1 MKDNNWEEEFDE
13 MFAHKLHIAT
23 HNKENYSGLDIQVDG
38 EWEKIKS
45 FISKKLKEQRERIIE
60 ELTGCFTDRQFVF
73 TLPQDGFGEL
83 MEVKILDFGG
93 VNAYARI
100 ENGIERVNDIIINK
114 LKQ

>member
-1 MKDNNWEEEFDE
+1 MKDIKFIVSEEDTEILKAIMDCDPRFDTE
-13 MFAHKLHIAT
+13 ETMTVVTLEPIKKL
-23 HNKENYSGLDIQVDG
+23 
-38 EWEKIKS
+38 
-45 FISKKLKEQRERIIE
+45 LKEQRERIIE